1 MRRLTYRYQ
10 HWLEHRAHAELRKRR
25 RGSGWKFALV
35 ASKQGEKLARVL
47 PSGDLPEILC
57 LDRAYTETVGFIH
70 DLRLRTSRMPSA
82 VLAKQLARSYGRIGW
97 IRNYQNFKS
106 LREIS
111 PGAALLVAAE
121 YDRARTVS
129 GAPLSVIDLHDW
141 NPRVYA
147 TLQNLGFFGLLDLP
161 DAPAAQMPDGFYIQ
175 PLASEMAANSRP
187 ALDRIVDLFA
197 KAGGDEAMRLRLS
210 GAVVDALENVRQHAY
225 PPDHFVGVRHVPNW
239 WFMGA
244 ADREKKWL
252 ILAVYDQ
259 GITIP
264 VSLPRRFGLDHV
276 ATMFRSWFSLPF
288 DPANPSFDG
297 EALEA
302 AMRFSVSATGEP
314 YRGKGLAKIREV
326 VGNCQG
332 GQLRIVSRNGEYV
345 YDGRAS
351 RVTTHRVPLPGT
363 YVEIVVLFNL

>member
-1 MRRLTYRYQ
+1 LTR
-10 HWLEHRAHAELRKRR
+10 
-25 RGSGWKFALV
+25 
-35 ASKQGEKLARVL
+35 
-47 PSGDLPEILC
+47 
-57 LDRAYTETVGFIH
+57 
-70 DLRLRTSRMPSA
+70 
-82 VLAKQLARSYGRIGW
+82 QLARRSGRIGW
-97 IRNYQNFKS
+97 IRNYRNFKS
-106 LREIS
+106 LQEIS

-121 YDRARTVS
+121 YDRSRIIS
-129 GAPLSVIDLHDW
+129 GVPLSVVDLHNW

-147 TLQNLGFFGLLDLP
+147 TLHGLGFFNLLDLP
-161 DAPAAQMPDGFYIQ
+161 DAPAADFPEGFYVQ

-187 ALDRIVDLFA
+187 ALERISDLFA
-197 KAGGDEAMRLRLS
+197 KAGGDQGMRLRLS

-225 PPDHFVGVRHVPNW
+225 PPEHFSGVRHVPNW

-244 ADREKKWL
+244 ADRKEKWL

-276 ATMFRSWFSLPF
+276 VTMFRSWFSLPF
-288 DPANPSFDG
+288 DPADPSFDG

-314 YRGKGLAKIREV
+314 YRGKGLAKIQEV

-332 GQLRIVSRNGEYV
+332 GRLRIVSRNGEYIT
-345 YDGRAS
+345 DGKAS
-351 RVTTHRVPLPGT
+351 RVQTHRVALPGT
-363 YVEIVVLFNL
+363 YLEITALF